1 MEDRKHPIV
10 GVVLGSKSDLA
21 QAVKIA
27 ETFDALAIPFE
38 VTVASAHRTPEDV
51 TAYARNARSR
61 GLKVL
66 IGVAGLA
73 AALPGCLAAETT
85 LPVIGLPVG
94 GGTLGG
100 MDALLAIA
108 QMPPGV
114 PAATV
119 GINAGQNAALLAAR
133 ILALSDKGLHE
144 ALWAFQGQAA
154 DKVRSSRKELD
165 TLPLAPEE
173 AFR

>member
-1 MEDRKHPIV
+1 VDSKRQPLI
-10 GVVLGSKSDLA
+10 GVILGSKSDLP

-27 ETFDALAIPFE
+27 ETLDSLDVPFE

-51 TAYARNARSR
+51 TTYARKARSR

-73 AALPGCLAAETT
+73 AALPGSLAAETT
-85 LPVIGLPVG
+85 LPVIGLPVAG
-94 GGTLGG
+94 GALGG

-108 QMPPGV
+108 QMPPGIPV
-114 PAATV
+114 AAV
-119 GINAGQNAALLAAR
+119 GLNSGQNAALLAVR
-133 ILALSDKGLHE
+133 ILALSDDRLQE
-144 ALWAFQGQAA
+144 VLWDFQAQAS
-154 DKVRSSRKELD
+154 DKVRASRKELEN
-165 TLPLAPEE
+165 LPSAPDE

>member
-1 MEDRKHPIV
+1 METEKALV

-21 QAVKIA
+21 LAVKIA
-27 ETFDALAIPFE
+27 ETFDSLAIPFE

-51 TAYARNARSR
+51 TAYARRARSR

-94 GGTLGG
+94 GGALGG

-108 QMPPGV
+108 QMPPGI
-114 PAATV
+114 PTATV
-119 GINAGQNAALLAAR
+119 GIGSGQNAALMAAR
-133 ILALSDKGLHE
+133 ILALDNDRIQE
-144 ALWAFQGQAA
+144 ALWTFHSQAA
-154 DKVRSSRKELD
+154 DKVRASRKELEL
-165 TLPLAPEE
+165 LPLAPDE

>member
-1 MEDRKHPIV
+1 MKTSKALV

-21 QAVKIA
+21 LALKIA
-27 ETFDALAIPFE
+27 ETFDALSIPYE

-51 TAYARNARSR
+51 TIYARKARSR

-94 GGTLGG
+94 GGAMGG

-108 QMPPGV
+108 QMPPGI
-114 PAATV
+114 PTATV
-119 GINAGQNAALLAAR
+119 GIGAGQNAALLAAR
-133 ILALSDKGLHE
+133 ILALGDDDIQES
-144 ALWAFQGQAA
+144 LWTFLSQAA
-154 DKVRSSRKELD
+154 ERVRASRRELEN
-165 TLPLAPEE
+165 LPQAPDE
-173 AFR
+173 AFN